1 MTGDNRTT
9 LLTLTT
15 TQGVTTTEIPKT
27 SQKETTTTTATTTTT
42 TKTTTTTRVVEAS
55 ETLYPVRP
63 PLTKEFARTNRI
75 LEVVADLPTSSKQTM
90 GYSALELILDCE
102 FAGSKCDMR
111 YVDIY
116 IVIFGPSGDELMQG
130 VRHHNS
136 CNKVTAIDEIVGNS

>member
-9 LLTLTT
+9 LLTPTT
-15 TQGVTTTEIPKT
+15 TQGETTTEIPKI

-55 ETLYPVRP
+55 GETLYPVRP
-63 PLTKEFARTNRI
+63 PLTKEFVKTNRI

-111 YVDIY
+111 YVEIY
-116 IVIFGPSGDELMQG
+116 VVIVRPSGDVLMQG

-136 CNKVTAIDEIVGNS
+136 CKKMYCDR